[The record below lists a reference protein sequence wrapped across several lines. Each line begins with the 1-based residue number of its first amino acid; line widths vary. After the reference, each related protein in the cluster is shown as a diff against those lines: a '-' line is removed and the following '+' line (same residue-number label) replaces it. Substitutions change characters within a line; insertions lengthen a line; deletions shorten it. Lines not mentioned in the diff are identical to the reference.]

1 MHNFKFLQLPC
12 KTDVIIHILQ
22 RRELRFREAAETEVA
37 LLKARVLF
45 TALGLSIK
53 RPK

>member
-12 KTDVIIHILQ
+12 KTDVIVHILQ

-37 LLKARVLF
+37 LLQSPCSFHYTWPLNKKA
-45 TALGLSIK
+45 
-53 RPK
+53 